1 MRRIVALLVSLA
13 FVAGMTPVAL
23 AQSDTGE
30 IWINVTDANSKAP
43 VILARVLLDGPVVTS
58 EFTGNDGKVHFISVP
73 DGIYRARVFA
83 RGFQAV
89 TSANFEVTNGRS
101 ITVSVD
107 LAQAAAPL
115 KTIASVVSKSTATI
129 STSSIS
135 SSSGQRKLSNDLADA
150 LGKLSGV
157 NVNTSSN
164 DSDATQTVSLEGQ
177 DASQTAMSVNGIPL
191 NSPGMAGNVRGI
203 NSDLFTGANVS
214 FGPQTGGFGGGGI
227 GFNML
232 QPSLS
237 WQSAFSLSVGSNGK
251 NNYSAS
257 ESGSL
262 GKLGIALT
270 HTFRATPSLLDGMS
284 YLDASGLFYSHNG
297 DRNSIGNL
305 ASLRYQL
312 TDAQTLSALWIHSSN
327 AANMVCTQFTG
338 PVPCG
343 YGPDNTNNTTF
354 DLYSLTDAALIGDT
368 QVTASFYGNRS
379 NSINDLLNRFVNGVA
394 SPTGTTSSN
403 YSTGFSASA
412 TLPAKERH
420 TISFSANASNSRS
433 TFTPLVPQAAQFIF
447 SAPPTSYWSVSIN
460 DSIRSNAKLRFN
472 DSIGISHSSNAP
484 SSLLLGL
491 STTWQPTTSDTYAF
505 NYNIGGQGARFG
517 RQGILTDPAQLR
529 IDCNGAVA
537 YGGAPGDQSASSSST
552 SARLSYTH
560 KMNGGQI
567 SAQVYRQVQNGVL
580 FPVDVNGTALV
591 GSGIFPPNYFA
602 VAQNTFVNA
611 CGVPVSTPFG
621 PQNTYFSTPIAGVQ
635 RVYEGLHLQGYF
647 TFGNLVIQPF
657 YDTQVAKAN
666 SNDPRFTN
674 PYAITI
680 SGAQLPNVP
689 LHRGGLL
696 LDYKPPRSVFEYL
709 VNANYTSS
717 NNQQNLPAYTTV
729 DAGLN
734 WLTSRGAITFAASN
748 VFNTYGGIFATSQG
762 AVPYVTA
769 NGNLIPTVARP
780 NTPRQ
785 YSLTYAVRFGQ
796 NVPQTTSNT
805 PSLASTVVGDG
816 EGGGGGLR
824 IIGGNPQAT
833 AALRQML
840 QLPQNPPSNPFA
852 LNTWMGCNL
861 DSAKIVQPVLD
872 ALKAYTAKIEASKT
886 ATGYPATGP
895 TAPVLP
901 GIVVQYHGLGATYA
915 FSVSTT
921 KTALLRPMFGC
932 VTFHIA
938 DQQAAEQRNLYVEP
952 NTGSMFARPTMTFM
966 SSVGLYIARKPPA
979 AGQETIRTYKLPT
992 TAPKT
997 PFAYNPK
1004 SPTCTTD
1011 MRSAAQQALNE
1022 LQAHFTKGT
1031 ATPDWTIT
1039 SHTAKN
1045 GTWYSLQPEDL
1056 TSSAALVGCGHVS
1069 SGVRDDLAKLGW
1081 DGGPP
1086 PSLSYTPDLGLYI
1099 VTGGFQF
1106 RQNGT
1111 GTPNPNA
1118 TRRPGGDG
1126 GGGGFGGGFL
1136 FPILGGARQGQGSPS
1151 PSPSPAAS
1159 ASPAPAS
1166 TPH

>member
-1 MRRIVALLVSLA
+1 MRRIAALLVSLA
-13 FVAGMTPVAL
+13 FVAGMTPAAL

-30 IWINVTDANSKAP
+30 IWITVQDANSKAP

-58 EFTGNDGKVHFISVP
+58 EFTGNDGKVHFVDVP

-83 RGFQAV
+83 RGFAAV
-89 TSANFEVTNGRS
+89 TSSNFEVTNGRS
-101 ITVSVD
+101 VTVAVD
-107 LAQAAAPL
+107 LAQASAPL
-115 KTIASVVSKSTATI
+115 KTIASVVAKSTATI
-129 STSSIS
+129 STSAITN
-135 SSSGQRKLSNDLADA
+135 SSGQRKLSDTLGDA

-157 NVNTSSN
+157 NVTTSSN

-191 NSPGMAGNVRGI
+191 NSPGSAGNLRGI
-203 NSDLFTGANVS
+203 NSDLFTGASVS
-214 FGPQTGGFGGGGI
+214 FGPQNGGFGGGGV
-227 GFNML
+227 GFNTL

-297 DRNSIGNL
+297 DRNSIGTL
-305 ASLRYQL
+305 ANLRYQL
-312 TDAQTLSALWIHSSN
+312 TDAQTLSALWMHSSN

-354 DLYSLTDAALIGDT
+354 DLYSLSDAALIGDT
-368 QVTASFYGNRS
+368 QVSASFHGMRANT
-379 NSINDLLNRFVNGVA
+379 INDLLNRYIAGVA
-394 SPTGTTSSN
+394 SPTGTQ
-403 YSTGFSASA
+403 STNSTNGFNVNA

-420 TISFSANASNSRS
+420 TISFSANSSNSQNN
-433 TFTPLVPQAAQFIF
+433 FTPLAPQAAPYTFAGQP
-447 SAPPTSYWSVSIN
+447 SSYWSVSIN
-460 DSIRSNAKLRFN
+460 DAIRANTKLRFN

-484 SSLLLGL
+484 ASLLLGFN
-491 STTWQPTTSDTYAF
+491 TTWQPTTSDSYAF
-505 NYNIGGQGARFG
+505 SYNLGGQGGRFG
-517 RQGILTDPAQLR
+517 RQGILTDPGQLR

-537 YGGAPGDQSASSSST
+537 YGSAPGDQAGASSSNSE
-552 SARLSYTH
+552 RLSYTH

-567 SAQVYRQVQNGVL
+567 SAQVYRQVQNGIVL
-580 FPVDVNGTALV
+580 PVDVNGTALV
-591 GSGIFPPNYFA
+591 NSGLFPPNYFA
-602 VAQNTFVNA
+602 SAQNTFVNA
-611 CGVPVSTPFG
+611 CGVPVGTAFG
-621 PQNTYFSTPIAGVQ
+621 PQNTYFSTPISGVQ
-635 RVYEGLHLQGYF
+635 RVYEGFHLNGYF
-647 TFGNLVIQPF
+647 TFGNLVVEPF

-666 SNDPRFTN
+666 SSDPRFAN
-674 PYAITI
+674 AYAITI
-680 SGAQLPNVP
+680 PGTQLPNVP
-689 LHRGGLL
+689 LHRAGLL

-709 VNANYTSS
+709 VNANYTGS
-717 NNQQNLPAYTTV
+717 NNSQNLPAYTSV

-734 WLTSRGAITFAASN
+734 WLTSRGAVTFAASN
-748 VFNTYGGIFATSQG
+748 IFNTYGGIFATSQG

-769 NGNLIPTVARP
+769 NGTLIPTVARL

-805 PSLASTVVGDG
+805 PSLASTIGAG
-816 EGGGGGLR
+816 EGGGGLR
-824 IIGGNPQAT
+824 IIGGGAQG

-840 QLPQNPPSNPFA
+840 ALPQNPPANPFA
-852 LNTWMGCNL
+852 MNTWAACSA
-861 DSAKIVQPVLD
+861 DSQKIVQPVLD

-886 ATGYPATGP
+886 SNGYPVTGP
-895 TAPVLP
+895 TPPVIP
-901 GIVVQYHGLGATYA
+901 GVVVQYHGLGATYA
-915 FSVSTT
+915 VSVSTT
-921 KTALLRPMFGC
+921 KMALLRPVFGC
-932 VTFHIA
+932 MTFHMA
-938 DQQAAEQRNLYVEP
+938 DQQAAQQRNLYVEP
-952 NTGSMFARPTMTFM
+952 SAGSMFARPTLTFM
-966 SSVGLYIARKPPA
+966 PAVGLYIARQPPS
-979 AGQETIRTYKLPT
+979 AGQESIRTYKLPA

-1011 MRSAAQQALNE
+1011 MRSAAQSALNE

-1039 SHTAKN
+1039 AHTAKT
-1045 GTWYSLQPEDL
+1045 GTWYSLQPDDL
-1056 TSSAALVGCGHVS
+1056 ISSAALVGCGHVS
-1069 SGVRDDLAKLGW
+1069 SGVRDDLTKLGW
-1081 DGGPP
+1081 DGAPP

-1099 VTGGFQF
+1099 VTGGFQI
-1106 RQNGT
+1106 RTNRNGT

-1118 TRRPGGDG
+1118 TRRPDG
-1126 GGGGFGGGFL
+1126 GAGGGFGGGFIPL
-1136 FPILGGARQGQGSPS
+1136 IFGGQRQPVSGA
-1151 PSPSPAAS
+1151 SPSPAPS

-1166 TPH
+1166 TPHS